1 MINEDDLILDEGMP
15 HQLKKNKAGIPN
27 HIKLFIA
34 AGAIIGILLIV
45 FLSGGETPE
54 PEPLDGTT
62 TTTNFTIKNNLGEA
76 PKIPVSP
83 RTTMASPEIEE
94 KIKQQQAEQSID
106 DVIKKKQDDAK
117 RAYQL
122 KMQASEKEVRSR
134 KIKKGLIHFNGNS
147 GTDLKKE
154 TLKDKLAQAANAK
167 ALSGLGDA
175 LQPTVHASTRAGML
189 PNRDMFITKGTFLDC
204 ALETAI
210 NSTLS
215 GMISCRLTTNVY
227 STSGRVL
234 LLERG
239 SRITGEYQGGLK
251 NGQSRIFAIWS
262 RIETPHGV
270 LIDINSPGTDPLGR
284 TGHDGHIQNFFWKK
298 FGAAILLSF
307 IDDLSAAAGSQLG
320 NTAYHASG
328 GTMVLPTQLTD
339 TKSYSDVPSK
349 ALEDSI
355 DIPPVLSKNQG
366 DHINIF
372 VARDLDFRSV
382 YELRTK

>member
-1 MINEDDLILDEGMP
+1 MINEDDLVLDDGMP
-15 HQLKKNKAGIPN
+15 HQLRKKKGNFPT
-27 HIKLFIA
+27 HIKLIL
-34 AGAIIGILLIV
+34 AGGAVAGILLIV
-45 FLSGGETPE
+45 FFSGADEAP

-62 TTTNFTIKNNLGEA
+62 TTTNFTIKNNLGKA

-83 RTTMASPEIEE
+83 RTAMAPEIEE
-94 KIKQQQAEQSID
+94 KIKQQKQEESID
-106 DVIKKKQDDAK
+106 DVIQKKQEEAK

-122 KMQASEKEVRSR
+122 KMQANEKEVRER
-134 KIKKGLIHFNGNS
+134 KSKKGLMHYNGDS
-147 GTDLKKE
+147 GNNAVKEKLKQ
-154 TLKDKLAQAANAK
+154 KLANASNAS
-167 ALSGLGDA
+167 ALSGLSEA
-175 LQPTVHASTRAGML
+175 LKPTVHSSTTAGML

-215 GMISCRLTTNVY
+215 GMISCRLTTNIY

-262 RIETPHGV
+262 RIETPNGV

-320 NTAYHASG
+320 NAAYHASG
-328 GTMVLPTQLTD
+328 GRVVLPAQLTD
-339 TKSYSDVPSK
+339 TKSYADLPAK
-349 ALEDSI
+349 ALESTI
-355 DIPPVLSKNQG
+355 DIPPVLTKNQG
-366 DHINIF
+366 DHISIF

-382 YELRTK
+382 YELRAK